1 MMGPVELEPESVST
15 LEAPASLR
23 AFGVGLAPDWEPLPG
38 EGGGGGAGDGGG
50 GDCEG
55 GEGQGTS
62 G

>member
-23 AFGVGLAPDWEPLPG
+23 AFGVGLAPDWEPLPVIVR
-38 EGGGGGAGDGGG
+38 GGAGDGGG